1 MSESKVKKCPA
12 CGATI
17 QASTTVCPE
26 CGYTIEDHKSNQSVK
41 EFTAGIASL
50 LKGSDDD
57 ALENFITGFSIP
69 NNKSDLLEFASV
81 LKTKRNNERCGDFC
95 DDKYKECIEK
105 IKVLYP
111 NDPTFA
117 RMLAAAKKE
126 EEEEKASDKKTTKII
141 LIFFAFC
148 IALGPLGIIMENK
161 GAIKEKPDACA
172 KEVAKLIAKDK
183 TEDAVTCL
191 LEYAGKTYYVL
202 EGSFV
207 SVVSACI
214 NKNDIESAEKICN
227 KWTTSYEAGDK
238 FEKVAEPIY
247 KYLIKNKMYDEAEN
261 YIPYSSYNFGMEIY
275 EDYYKYM
282 ESCVRVMCEDG
293 DTDTAIKFIKRKAIK
308 FSDLSEDSKYSEQK
322 VLSKLTRLIESYE

>member
-126 EEEEKASDKKTTKII
+126 EEEEKANDKKWWKTLGIVMAS
-141 LIFFAFC
+141 LFLLMGVCFFFA
-148 IALGPLGIIMENK
+148 GK
-161 GAIKEKPDACA
+161 DDIKKKPDACA

-183 TEDAVTCL
+183 TEDAVNCL
-191 LEYAGKTYYVL
+191 MEYAGDEYYEL
-202 EGSFV
+202 TGSFV

-214 NKNDIESAEKICN
+214 DENDIESAKKLCN
-227 KWTTSYEAGDK
+227 KWVASYSDLGK
-238 FEKVAEPIY
+238 FSKVPAPIY

-261 YIPYSSYNFGMEIY
+261 YIPYSSYSY
-275 EDYYKYM
+275 EENEYYYKYM
-282 ESCVRVMCEDG
+282 ESCVQVMCEDG
-293 DTDTAIKFIKRKAIK
+293 DTNAAKKFIKRKAIK
-308 FSDLSEDSKYSEQK
+308 FSDLPEDSNYSEQN
-322 VLSKLTRLIESYE
+322 VLSKLTRLIETYE